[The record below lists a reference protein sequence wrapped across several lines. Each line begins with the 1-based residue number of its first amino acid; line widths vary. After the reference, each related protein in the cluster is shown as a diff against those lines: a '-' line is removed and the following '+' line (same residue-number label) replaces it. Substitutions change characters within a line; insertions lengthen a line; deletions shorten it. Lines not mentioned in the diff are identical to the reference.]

1 LNLDN
6 MNINIKVAIVED
18 DDVIRKG
25 LEYIITHSAGYEC
38 VAAYNSAEDA
48 IKYLKLNEVDVVLMD
63 INLPGMS
70 GIECVKNF
78 KSRQKDI
85 NVMMLTVYDS
95 NENIFG
101 SLAAGAS
108 GYVLKNVPTQE
119 LLRSIKEVHEGGA
132 PMSNEIARKVIQ
144 VFQDKPQK
152 EEEELT
158 KREYEIVS
166 QLAKGLTYEE
176 IADKLFISVE
186 TVRFHIKNI
195 YNKLHVHSR
204 TEATLKVF
212 NFGFKKTQEN

>member
-1 LNLDN
+1 
-6 MNINIKVAIVED
+6 
-18 DDVIRKG
+18 
-25 LEYIITHSAGYEC
+25 
-38 VAAYNSAEDA
+38 
-48 IKYLKLNEVDVVLMD
+48 VLMD

-101 SLAAGAS
+101 SLAAGAC

-119 LLRSIKEVHEGGA
+119 LLRSIKELHEGGA

-144 VFQDKPQK
+144 VFQNKPQK

-158 KREYEIVS
+158 KREYDIVN

-204 TEATLKVF
+204 TEALLKVF
-212 NFGFKKTQEN
+212 NFGFSKPQYN